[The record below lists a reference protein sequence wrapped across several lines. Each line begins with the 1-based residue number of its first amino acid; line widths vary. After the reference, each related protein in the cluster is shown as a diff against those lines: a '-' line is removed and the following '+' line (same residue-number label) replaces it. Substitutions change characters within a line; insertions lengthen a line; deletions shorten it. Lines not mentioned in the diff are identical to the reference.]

1 MHPSKPYS
9 VHLTQ
14 SADVFVVVVGMLG
27 GFWGVFFVCF
37 FVGGTGVAVLFVC
50 CCCFQIPKGFAG
62 NVCLENRLKR

>member
-27 GFWGVFFVCF
+27 FFWGGVF
-37 FVGGTGVAVLFVC
+37 LFVFLLGDG
-50 CCCFQIPKGFAG
+50 CCCF
-62 NVCLENRLKR
+62 VCLLLLFPNPKRFCRKCLFGE